1 MISLDASTFHSLVKR
16 VKVLS
21 KLKLHTLSKLFFE
34 TWSYLNSVVIS
45 DLKHELL
52 DFGSELFIIQMRHE
66 VDKVS
71 REYIVTMI
79 ENQEM
84 NILLLNEQ
92 LLDLS
97 SNDTADKTNC
107 LVLCLELVVLGKLF
121 FVNFNSKS
129 WDLLVKF
136 SVAQFFH
143 GTVQNAKV
151 WWLVAELWFKDR
163 LLDEISNDTLWK
175 FLIVVQLVLELS
187 RKWNNHLE
195 TLCTYKRSIFLVRL
209 CRLLFDRCLIF
220 DRFCLHDNLL
230 LLGKFFVGIF
240 PERLAGVVIDEVF
253 LALLSTLLFFSHFK
267 YYNYNVIWEGGTSYF
282 NYIIFVQMSMI
293 KDIQTMLKLSW
304 FHTCRSLEQGP
315 S

>member
-1 MISLDASTFHSLVKR
+1 
-16 VKVLS
+16 VLS

-129 WDLLVKF
+129 
-136 SVAQFFH
+136 
-143 GTVQNAKV
+143 
-151 WWLVAELWFKDR
+151 
-163 LLDEISNDTLWK
+163 
-175 FLIVVQLVLELS
+175 
-187 RKWNNHLE
+187 
-195 TLCTYKRSIFLVRL
+195 
-209 CRLLFDRCLIF
+209 
-220 DRFCLHDNLL
+220 
-230 LLGKFFVGIF
+230 
-240 PERLAGVVIDEVF
+240 
-253 LALLSTLLFFSHFK
+253 
-267 YYNYNVIWEGGTSYF
+267 
-282 NYIIFVQMSMI
+282 
-293 KDIQTMLKLSW
+293 
-304 FHTCRSLEQGP
+304 
-315 S
+315 